1 MNTMKYEASDGIE
14 YFITFED
21 PLDRTIFSLTRFRIP
36 SGTPVIHESSE
47 DSIASPMKKHN
58 KSGEVIQDITDVLP
72 ELK

>member
-1 MNTMKYEASDGIE
+1 MNTLKYEASDGIE

-21 PLDRTIFSLTRFRIP
+21 PEDRTIFSLIRFRIP

-47 DSIASPMKKHN
+47 VSIASPMKKHN
-58 KSGEVIQDITDVLP
+58 ESGEIIQDITDVLP